1 MSRNFQSMKRLRGSI
16 TRCRDWC
23 SNKETSVHGCLHLFL
38 AMQSVVKG
46 ETCTTYVRLRIIM
59 KKRRMNTTVPTDW
72 APLQDAMNLSG
83 MTRCS
88 LYKLLK
94 LANGDIENAK

>member
-1 MSRNFQSMKRLRGSI
+1 
-16 TRCRDWC
+16 
-23 SNKETSVHGCLHLFL
+23 
-38 AMQSVVKG
+38 MQSVVKG
-46 ETCTTYVRLRIIM
+46 ETCTTYVRLTNIM
-59 KKRRMNTTVPTDW
+59 NKRLINTTVPTDW

-94 LANGDIENAK
+94 LANGEIENAKVCGRRLINLKSLGAYLSKLSKEQALTVKE